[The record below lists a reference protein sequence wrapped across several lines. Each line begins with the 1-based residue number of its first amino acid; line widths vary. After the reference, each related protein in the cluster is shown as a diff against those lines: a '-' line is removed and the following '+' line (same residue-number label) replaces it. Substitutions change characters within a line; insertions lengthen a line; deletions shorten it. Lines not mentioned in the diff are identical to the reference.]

1 MHHTKAVWSVK
12 PSIQF
17 HMFLFAFSCH
27 SYDKLKL
34 YDTHLKQKD
43 SIYKIIMRSVKMIT
57 NFARTGWESWWFFWT
72 WILIFFCMSM
82 VFPFDFF
89 FVAIKRD
96 PTIEG
101 DTPFKSCQSSD
112 EIFCQEVS
120 NERTTRVT
128 YDIKEQMHYD
138 LWKTIEK
145 EATSLKPKSTGN
157 KASCFDQGTTSII
170 VVCVFTAYVHLLL

>member
-57 NFARTGWESWWFFWT
+57 NFARTG
-72 WILIFFCMSM
+72 
-82 VFPFDFF
+82 
-89 FVAIKRD
+89 
-96 PTIEG
+96 
-101 DTPFKSCQSSD
+101 
-112 EIFCQEVS
+112 
-120 NERTTRVT
+120 
-128 YDIKEQMHYD
+128 
-138 LWKTIEK
+138 
-145 EATSLKPKSTGN
+145 
-157 KASCFDQGTTSII
+157 
-170 VVCVFTAYVHLLL
+170 